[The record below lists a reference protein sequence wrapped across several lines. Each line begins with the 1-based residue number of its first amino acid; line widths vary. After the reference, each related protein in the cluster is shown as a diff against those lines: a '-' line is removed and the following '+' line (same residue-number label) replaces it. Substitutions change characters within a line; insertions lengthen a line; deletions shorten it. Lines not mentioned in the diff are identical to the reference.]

1 MEAADYLGNKTTQS
15 FEIVKIDDSYPVIE
29 SELAMTVDGVPISS
43 STWTNQSITL
53 TGSAEDTLSGIK
65 EFVIA
70 DTTYYISPAE
80 TGVVTRSKVIEANGT
95 YSASVKD
102 AVGWVKSFKDIEV
115 TNIDKDK
122 PTVSVD
128 YSDAW
133 TNGNVRLYIT
143 ASDTG
148 GSGVKEVT
156 ITAPGISKKATVVS
170 SGSLDGRSCTHYYD
184 MLASN
189 GRITYEVKVYDNA
202 GNVCQTSATATP
214 NIDTTPPIMETPD
227 LIGYRKGES
236 TAIDASLVYSYTNI
250 TVNISCS
257 DSESGLKEIEL
268 NGQTKRP
275 RRRGFRRR
283 ENYVFN
289 FAEII
294 TKNTIQEPEYS
305 IKLTDVAGNQN
316 TIKIY
321 PLKDSEM
328 PHAIALSLNDWASVD
343 SQNVT
348 ASVWFGKSGGR
359 VDIRRTYL
367 SGADGQTIATSIVEN
382 IVSYP
387 ASKNLDDDFYGS
399 NKEKEYKDISRKVT
413 YEGEEYYHFRLVSN
427 AGEVSPWYGLKVK
440 SPIPPHSAFR
450 AAFYFPATAPERALT
465 ERRLSS

>member
-1 MEAADYLGNKTTQS
+1 M
-15 FEIVKIDDSYPVIE
+15 
-29 SELAMTVDGVPISS
+29 
-43 STWTNQSITL
+43 
-53 TGSAEDTLSGIK
+53 
-65 EFVIA
+65 
-70 DTTYYISPAE
+70 
-80 TGVVTRSKVIEANGT
+80 
-95 YSASVKD
+95 
-102 AVGWVKSFKDIEV
+102 
-115 TNIDKDK
+115 
-122 PTVSVD
+122 
-128 YSDAW
+128 
-133 TNGNVRLYIT
+133 
-143 ASDTG
+143 
-148 GSGVKEVT
+148 
-156 ITAPGISKKATVVS
+156 
-170 SGSLDGRSCTHYYD
+170 
-184 MLASN
+184 
-189 GRITYEVKVYDNA
+189 
-202 GNVCQTSATATP
+202 CQTSATATP

-236 TAIDASLVYSYTNI
+236 TAIDESLVYSYTNI

-268 NGQTKRP
+268 KGQTKKSSA
-275 RRRGFRRR
+275 GVK
-283 ENYVFN
+283 NYVFN

-387 ASKNLDDDFYGS
+387 ASKNLDDDFYGP

-427 AGEVSPWYGLKVK
+427 AGEVSPWYGIEGQVANTPTLSLSGGVFTF
-440 SPIPPHSAFR
+440 SSNGARTRIDR
-450 AAFYFPATAPERALT
+450 TAPQLLT
-465 ERRLSS
+465 NKYTNGSGVSVSEDELMGPGSKYIAEEFLENS